1 MKPIALILLL
11 VCFHTLIT
19 TTRQPQEERVEME
32 KATRDRVPWPAPLLN
47 TALAQR
53 PHLLLLLLLL
63 ALPLLILILLLLSF
77 SLQQVWLAPF
87 PLTSCEQRA
96 ASAFPVRNFHSAAV

>member
-19 TTRQPQEERVEME
+19 TTRQPQEERVEMG

-63 ALPLLILILLLLSF
+63 PLLLLILLLMSF

-87 PLTSCEQRA
+87 PLTSCDQRA